1 MGLYCS
7 YLLAKQALATFS
19 DNCNKIGTDWMNS
32 AVLHV
37 GLLVC
42 SLHFKLLA
50 TEIEQRVISEA
61 CLLAFA
67 CMQRVSA
74 SHGRNKNAPCFIVSQ
89 NPFQMRC

>member
-1 MGLYCS
+1 
-7 YLLAKQALATFS
+7 
-19 DNCNKIGTDWMNS
+19 MNS

-67 CMQRVSA
+67 CMQVCQLVTVATKMRLVSLYPKTLFKCGA
-74 SHGRNKNAPCFIVSQ
+74 NQQVNKPSNS
-89 NPFQMRC
+89 